1 MERINF
7 ASFSVAGL
15 QSEEDSITKQP
26 TISQPATIHLTDF
39 LLHGRDGINLFLL
52 PLVFGGGS
60 IGNFARSRW
69 GFHLYSQQASK
80 QATQKPSK

>member
-1 MERINF
+1 MTTYI
-7 ASFSVAGL
+7 
-15 QSEEDSITKQP
+15 
-26 TISQPATIHLTDF
+26 
-39 LLHGRDGINLFLL
+39 LHGRDGINLFLL